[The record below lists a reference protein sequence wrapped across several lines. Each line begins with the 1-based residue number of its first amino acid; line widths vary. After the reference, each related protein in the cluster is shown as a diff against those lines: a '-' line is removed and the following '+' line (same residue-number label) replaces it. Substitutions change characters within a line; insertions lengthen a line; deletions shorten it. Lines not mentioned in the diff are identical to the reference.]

1 MSIEEYNTLSSAST
15 AFIVLALLCAIIAL
29 LPSKYDPAIRLKEWL
44 QSLMTKK

>member
-1 MSIEEYNTLSSAST
+1 MNAAST

-29 LPSKYDPAIRLKEWL
+29 LPAKYDPAIRLKEWL